1 MSFVILDG
9 NGNPEPIEVPHP
21 LEQLKQIFD
30 ALASEAYTAAFCVIS
45 YDDATDGDE
54 DEDLHYCTNCSRE
67 MYACYLDADGVCEDC
82 LDQERRILLSNP
94 PGTRTRENWVRLA
107 ELGYTDDNYPLDLV
121 DHADFG

>member
-1 MSFVILDG
+1 MGFVILDG

-21 LEQLKQIFD
+21 LEQLRRIFD
-30 ALASEAYTAAFCVIS
+30 ALASQAFTAAFCVID
-45 YDDATDGDE
+45 YEDVTDGDE
-54 DEDLHYCTNCSRE
+54 DEDLPYCKNCSRE

-82 LDQERRILLSNP
+82 LDRERRILLSNP

-121 DHADFG
+121 DHADFD